1 MKKKKLSAPQLVNSN
16 DGRNI
21 DRSSQIAEKY
31 HGYREVLKTYF
42 RDKES
47 SIRPDYREDANSAAV
62 EGVPTSGLHS

>member
-1 MKKKKLSAPQLVNSN
+1 MRHNQLIPMMEEIQIEVPRQRKKN
-16 DGRNI
+16 
-21 DRSSQIAEKY
+21 Y

-47 SIRPDYREDANSAAV
+47 SIRRDYREDANSAAV